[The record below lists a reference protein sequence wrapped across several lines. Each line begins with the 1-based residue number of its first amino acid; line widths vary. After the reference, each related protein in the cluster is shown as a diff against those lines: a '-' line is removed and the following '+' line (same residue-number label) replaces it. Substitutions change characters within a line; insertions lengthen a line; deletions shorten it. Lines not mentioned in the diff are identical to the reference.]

1 VVSIWPKDAFFA
13 LMEHRRAKLK
23 IVHRRDTKH
32 VDKRQMDEENLLLLQ
47 KEMQE
52 IVSMIEDGMT
62 SGTPQTTI
70 GS

>member
-1 VVSIWPKDAFFA
+1 
-13 LMEHRRAKLK
+13 MEHRRAKLR

-32 VDKRQMDEENLLLLQ
+32 VHKRQVDEENLLLLQ

-52 IVSMIEDGMT
+52 IVIMIEDGMT
-62 SGTPQTTI
+62 APQTTI